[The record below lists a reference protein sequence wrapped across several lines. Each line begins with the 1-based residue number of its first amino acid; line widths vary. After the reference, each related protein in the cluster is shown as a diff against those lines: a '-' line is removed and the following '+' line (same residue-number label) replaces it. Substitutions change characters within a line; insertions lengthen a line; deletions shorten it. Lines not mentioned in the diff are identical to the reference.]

1 MEMIWMTMEEI
12 RKEADAGTPVIIPF
26 GSTEEHGT
34 HLPLATDTLQAE
46 AVAIAAAS
54 IERAIVAPPV
64 HYGICTSTRN
74 HPGTVTVSGDTFR
87 AMVRDLIRSF
97 SRQGLTKII
106 LFSGHAGRIHMSSL
120 REAATDCVQENPSL
134 ELAIVSDFELVVKSS
149 SELVKTKGDS
159 HAGEIET
166 SRMLYLYPDSVK
178 GTSPAE
184 SPTFVP
190 YRVVPDPEKYWPG
203 GVWGDPGAAD
213 PERGKI
219 FVERSA
225 EELSKIVR
233 ELAGPGFTT
242 EPQRA
247 QRKT

>member
-26 GSTEEHGT
+26 GSTEEHGS

-46 AVAIAAAS
+46 AVAIAAAG

-64 HYGICTSTRN
+64 HYGLCTSTRN

-97 SRQGLTKII
+97 SGQGLIKII
-106 LFSGHAGRIHMSSL
+106 LFSGHAGRVHMSSL

-149 SELVKTKGDS
+149 SELVKTHGDS

-184 SPTFVP
+184 SPAFPP
-190 YRVVPDPEKYWPG
+190 YRIVSDPEKYWPG

-213 PERGKI
+213 PERGKT

-225 EELSKIVR
+225 EELASIVR
-233 ELAGPGFTT
+233 GLARPEGSSSPD
-242 EPQRA
+242 
-247 QRKT
+247 

>member
-1 MEMIWMTMEEI
+1 MEMTWMTMEEI

-26 GSTEEHGT
+26 GSTEEHGS

-46 AVAIAAAS
+46 AVAIAAAD
-54 IERAIVAPPV
+54 IERTVVAPPV

-97 SRQGLTKII
+97 SRQGFKKII
-106 LFSGHAGRIHMSSL
+106 LFSGHAGRVHMSSL

-149 SELVKTKGDS
+149 SELVKTQGDS

-184 SPTFVP
+184 SPCLPP

-213 PERGKI
+213 PERGKTFI
-219 FVERSA
+219 ERSA
-225 EELSKIVR
+225 EELSRIVR
-233 ELAGPGFTT
+233 ELAGPKDSSS
-242 EPQRA
+242 PD
-247 QRKT
+247 